1 MTKLDKE
8 TLIDLTKLCRINCSE
23 EELETLLSNLQS
35 ILGYIDQM
43 EEVDTEGVPVCN
55 YVSDEIESVA
65 RKDEPDQSLDRKTF
79 LDNSPSH
86 VGGMIRVPTVIK
98 F

>member
-23 EELETLLSNLQS
+23 EELETLLNNLQS

-55 YVSDEIESVA
+55 HVSEEMESVT
-65 RKDEPDQSLDRKTF
+65 REDEPDQSLDRKTF

>member
-1 MTKLDKE
+1 VTKLDKE

-23 EELETLLSNLQS
+23 EELETLLNNLQS

-55 YVSDEIESVA
+55 HVSEEMESVT
-65 RKDEPDQSLDRKTF
+65 REDEPDQSLDRKTF